1 MQFEHLVQVN
11 DRTLVDLPV
20 LDRLQLWEGLVCRA
34 REPQYF
40 VVGLE
45 RFEILVD
52 DGDRLHRR
60 LYLPGL
66 VVEDEVVLKAPDSAH
81 YSIKPS
87 AEVAGGSLDMTIE
100 EPEPGSLFV
109 RFAYCTRYLQ
119 PLGDELPYDAFVK
132 QAYIAMDVETI
143 ATIRDRFG
151 ASAASGE
158 LSVEHGSSFLQ
169 SGVVFLIA
177 AVFMVPLAKRLQLGA
192 VLGYLLAGV
201 LIGPSVLGLVDNP
214 ESVAQISEMGV
225 VLLLFIIGLEL
236 SPRRLWVMRKSVF
249 GVGLLQVLLTGLV
262 IGTVALVGFDQPVN
276 SAVVLGLGL
285 ALSSTAFGLQILA
298 ERKELT
304 QPHGRLAFAI
314 LLFQDIAAIP
324 LIAMIPLL
332 SGAHSDAGGSEL
344 TQTLKV
350 VGSIAAVVVGGRY
363 LLRPV
368 FRIVAQ
374 TKLQDMSTATAL
386 LVVMGTA
393 LLMELA
399 GVSMALGAF
408 LAGLLLADSEYRH
421 ELEAQIEPF
430 KGLLLGLFFIS
441 VGMSADISLLL
452 KSPWMVLG
460 LTVLL
465 IALKAPVLYFVGRIS
480 GGLDKAS
487 ALRLGVVLAA
497 GGEFAFVVFKM
508 ARDQGLFQNDL
519 HNLLVLSITLS
530 MALTPLLVLG
540 LARLLAK
547 SPEATKPPPEM
558 ERIDNDDTPRVVI
571 AGVGRMGQIVARV
584 LRAQR
589 VPFIALDTSVE
600 TIELTRTLGAIPIFY
615 GDPMRPEILR
625 AAQVEK
631 AEFFVIATDD
641 PETNIETAKRVRKL
655 YPHLKIIARARN
667 RQHVHLLLD
676 AGVEPV
682 RETFFSSLEMSRMVL
697 CGLGLSEEQADAR
710 IRRFRRHD
718 EEVLASQHLF
728 YNDRD
733 ALIKSAREARVELET
748 LFQTDQLEDRG
759 AVAAETP
766 EKPSRAS

>member
-1 MQFEHLVQVN
+1 M
-11 DRTLVDLPV
+11 
-20 LDRLQLWEGLVCRA
+20 
-34 REPQYF
+34 
-40 VVGLE
+40 
-45 RFEILVD
+45 
-52 DGDRLHRR
+52 
-60 LYLPGL
+60 
-66 VVEDEVVLKAPDSAH
+66 
-81 YSIKPS
+81 
-87 AEVAGGSLDMTIE
+87 
-100 EPEPGSLFV
+100 
-109 RFAYCTRYLQ
+109 
-119 PLGDELPYDAFVK
+119 
-132 QAYIAMDVETI
+132 
-143 ATIRDRFG
+143 
-151 ASAASGE
+151 
-158 LSVEHGSSFLQ
+158 EHGSSFLQ

-249 GVGLLQVLLTGLV
+249 GVGLLQVLLTGVV

-547 SPEATKPPPEM
+547 EPFQNDLHNLLVLSITLSMALTPLLVLGLARLLAKEPEATKPPPEM